1 MLCFVPA
8 CPGEYDQQGE
18 KNFME
23 FISKMPWGL
32 LILACLT
39 LGLAPFAPPHIWEK
53 LQMLLKS
60 QLVRPIDWFDL
71 VLHGTPWVLLI
82 LKAVVSLLQK

>member
-1 MLCFVPA
+1 MDAIAKL
-8 CPGEYDQQGE
+8 
-18 KNFME
+18 
-23 FISKMPWGL
+23 PWGL
-32 LILACLT
+32 LVLACLT

-53 LQMLLKS
+53 LQMLMKG

-82 LKAVVSLLQK
+82 LKVIVSLTQK